1 MIYCTNDFLSDYM
14 GESIYAKNVFAPL
27 MGLMILLVMTGL
39 LQKQKSAAAP
49 FIECLKKGLE

>member
-1 MIYCTNDFLSDYM
+1 M